1 MNFPD
6 LHQFPHFAIDTETT
20 GVVFPK
26 HKAFGISISTPD
38 GKDYYWDIRE
48 TPSVIQWL
56 HGAVNSYRGIII
68 AHNASFDYKMLLNVG
83 IKVPLKLLDDTC
95 IRACMINEHLFSF
108 ALDDLAKRY
117 LGEEKDNS
125 LYPKMAEIFGGLATR
140 NVQMARISQAPVEIV
155 APYAMK
161 DTNLTL
167 KLWEWQEKEI
177 DRQQLH
183 KICSFER
190 SLMPMIIDTE
200 VRGVRVDLEYA
211 EKAMHELT
219 PHIDSSQAKVNRLNG
234 KEINTNSAKQVR
246 EYFSP
251 KQKDG
256 NWFIGDNM
264 IESTP
269 SGNPSIDSPTLRR
282 LNDPMAREILNLRSL
297 IKTRDTFMKG
307 HVIGHSFGGRVY
319 PCIRQNKSE
328 QGGTSTGR
336 LSYQSPAL
344 QQIPSRNKE
353 IAKIVK
359 QAFLPEEG
367 HVWVDADMASF
378 EVRVFAHLVNNAKI
392 VQAYVDDPMMDL
404 HQYVADLT
412 GLPRSATYAGQPY
425 AKALNLACIFN
436 SGNGAIADSMGMP
449 WAWESFETRTGEL
462 VTYKK
467 AGEAAMR
474 VIETYHQK
482 VGGVRELANGCKAVA
497 ESRGY
502 IFTGRGRHLRFP
514 RGHKSYKASGIL
526 IQSTSADIN
535 KENWLTINETLGSRG
550 RLILNTHDSY
560 SMSMPEDSWQSMYAD
575 VKRAIEV
582 PKLRVPLV
590 LDLNGVGKTWWGALT
605 GEINGK

>member
-1 MNFPD
+1 MQFPD
-6 LHQFPHFAIDTETT
+6 IKRFPHFAIDTETT
-20 GVVFPK
+20 GVNFPK
-26 HKAFGISISTPD
+26 DKAFGISISTPD
-38 GKDYYWDIRE
+38 ANDYYWDIRE

-56 HGAVNSYRGIII
+56 HRETNQYRGTII
-68 AHNASFDYKMLLNVG
+68 AHNASFDYKMLLGVG
-83 IKVPLKLLDDTC
+83 VDIPLGLLDDTC
-95 IRACMINEHLFSF
+95 IRACMINEHLFSY
-108 ALDDLAKRY
+108 ALDDLAKKY
-117 LGEEKDNS
+117 LGEKKDDS
-125 LYPKMAEIFGGLATR
+125 LYPKMAELFGGRPTR
-140 NVQMARISQAPVEIV
+140 NVQMAKISQAPVGIV

-167 KLWEWQEKEI
+167 KLWEWQEREI
-177 DRQQLH
+177 NRQQLH

-190 SLMPMIIDTE
+190 SLMPVIINTE
-200 VRGVRVDLEYA
+200 VKGVRVDLEYA
-211 EKAMHELT
+211 QRAMEELT
-219 PHIDSSQAKVNRLNG
+219 PHIDSSQAKVNHLNG
-234 KEINTNSAKQVR
+234 KEINTNSTKQVR
-246 EYFSP
+246 EYFKP
-251 KQKDG
+251 VQKEG
-256 NWFIGDNM
+256 NWFIGSDM
-264 IESTP
+264 IGATP
-269 SGNPSIDSPTLRR
+269 SGNPCIDSPTLRG
-282 LNDPMAREILNLRSL
+282 LNNPMATEILNLRSL

-336 LSYQSPAL
+336 LAYQSPAL

-378 EVRVFAHLVNNAKI
+378 EVRVFAHLVNNTKI
-392 VQAYVDDPMMDL
+392 VKAYVDDPEMDL

-412 GLPRSATYAGQPY
+412 GLPRSAEFAGQPY

-449 WAWESFETRTGEL
+449 WEWESFKTRSGET

-467 AGEAAMR
+467 AGEAALR
-474 VIETYHQK
+474 VIEMYHQK
-482 VGGVRELANGCKAVA
+482 IGGVRELASGCKAVA

-502 IFTGRGRHLRFP
+502 IFTRRGRHLRFP
-514 RGHKSYKASGIL
+514 HGHKSYKASGIL

-535 KENWLTINETLGSRG
+535 KENWLTINEVLGDRG
-550 RLILNTHDSY
+550 RLVLNTHDSY
-560 SMSMPEDSWQSMYAD
+560 SMSMPEGEWQQMYEE
-575 VKRAIEV
+575 VKKAIEA

-590 LDLNGVGKTWWGALT
+590 LDLNGVGKTWWGALA
-605 GEINGK
+605 GEINGR